1 MRMLRVPT
9 LALLVAASLVVA
21 ASVLSVTAS
30 AQPGSRANH
39 GARPFHLTKNC
50 TGNGGEIGDYCT
62 VTTSN
67 LPAIGVGAKIF
78 YMQAAGPGSLDSDI
92 VIYAGSGNTA
102 TGHCALDFSTG
113 AGLCTLA
120 GGTGTLDRIHARVD
134 VSYLSGDD
142 FAWDGTYRFNNG
154 RGGQ

>member
-1 MRMLRVPT
+1 MRILRVPS

-30 AQPGSRANH
+30 AQPGSRANQ

-50 TGNGGEIGDYCT
+50 MDYGGQIGGYCS
-62 VTTSN
+62 VTSSN

-78 YMQAAGPGSLDSDI
+78 YMQAAGQTSLDSDI

-102 TGHCALDFSTG
+102 TGHCDLDFATG
-113 AGLCTLA
+113 VGLCTLA
-120 GGTGTLDRIHARVD
+120 GGTGSLDRIHARVA
-134 VSYLSGDD
+134 VSHLGGYDW
-142 FAWDGTYRFNNG
+142 AWDGTYRFNEG
-154 RGGQ
+154 RDR

>member
-9 LALLVAASLVVA
+9 RAIVVAASLVVA
-21 ASVLSVTAS
+21 ASVLTVTAS
-30 AQPGSRANH
+30 AQSGSRANH

-50 TGNGGEIGDYCT
+50 IDYHGQIGEFCS
-62 VTTSN
+62 VTSSN

-92 VIYAGSGNTA
+92 IIYAGSGNTA
-102 TGHCALDFSTG
+102 TGHCALDFATG
-113 AGLCTLA
+113 LGLCTLA

-134 VSYLSGDD
+134 VSYLGGYDW
-142 FAWDGTYRFNNG
+142 AWDGTYRFNEG
-154 RGGQ
+154 RGE